1 MEEAANEEGEEEER
15 EQTQD
20 SDGLDDEQQPGQ
32 DYQRGAASPVS
43 TAGRAITSAPASTA
57 RGRRGRSDNGYQPP
71 PKRMRTDDDTMLAS
85 SDGQASGPL
94 LLSQCLPL
102 TMQVAQASMSNGSSQ
117 LQNGKERARNS
128 TSSLTP
134 ATLPNASAAGATPTT
149 YFGHDREEVTRI
161 LIQALSDLGY
171 SHAAESVIRHSGF
184 ALESQPV
191 SEFRQAVLG
200 GDWTRAERLLL
211 GAGTAGTAAP
221 GSSSGG
227 PASSSSTLAASTA
240 SGSSTGDLTAA
251 LSSTSSN
258 VPGLVLLPDADRSL
272 MRFWIRQQKYLEL
285 LEQRETAK
293 ALSVLR
299 TELAPLY
306 QDTQKLHF
314 LSSLLMCQSPDDIK
328 ATAEWD
334 GAFGQSR
341 QVLLTDLSRFI
352 SPSVMLP
359 EHRLAVL
366 LEQVKNYQV
375 SGCVFHTSATSP
387 SLYADHYCDKSNF
400 PSHVMCELYGHAGEV
415 WQVRFSHNGKRLA
428 SCGIGHYVIIWD
440 VPTFK
445 ILLKLDGH
453 VQGVGDIS
461 WSPDDKMLVSCGRDN
476 RARIWD
482 TSSGLLVHLFERFD
496 EPVSS
501 CVWAADGAS
510 VVLGSFD
517 KERALCQWSLQGERV
532 FTWTKKHRTEGL
544 ALSPNGQWLV
554 AMDHEKQLHV
564 YNFSTRELE
573 YDMELPSRAMSV
585 AISSDS
591 QFLLVNTQDGEI
603 HLYNIAM
610 RGNPIHKYV
619 GGTGGSCVIR
629 SAFGGADESFVI
641 SGSEGKA
648 GMLAFHTRAVT
659 ASWRRKTS

>member
-1 MEEAANEEGEEEER
+1 M
-15 EQTQD
+15 
-20 SDGLDDEQQPGQ
+20 
-32 DYQRGAASPVS
+32 
-43 TAGRAITSAPASTA
+43 
-57 RGRRGRSDNGYQPP
+57 
-71 PKRMRTDDDTMLAS
+71 
-85 SDGQASGPL
+85 
-94 LLSQCLPL
+94 
-102 TMQVAQASMSNGSSQ
+102 Q

-128 TSSLTP
+128 TSSLVP
-134 ATLPNASAAGATPTT
+134 SASPPNASAVGGATSST

-171 SHAAESVIRHSGF
+171 SHAAESVSHHSGF

-191 SEFRQAVLG
+191 SDFRQAVLG
-200 GDWTRAERLLL
+200 GDWAEAEHLLL
-211 GAGTAGTAAP
+211 GAATAGTA
-221 GSSSGG
+221 SSGSG
-227 PASSSSTLAASTA
+227 VAA
-240 SGSSTGDLTAA
+240 
-251 LSSTSSN
+251 N

-314 LSSLLMCQSPDDIK
+314 LSSLLMCQSPGDIK
-328 ATAEWD
+328 KTADWD

-341 QVLLTDLSRFI
+341 QLLLSDLSRFI

-375 SGCVFHTSATSP
+375 SGCVFHTSSTSP

-400 PSHVMCELYGHAGEV
+400 PSQVMCELHDGAGDV
-415 WQVRFSHNGKRLA
+415 WQVRFSHDGKRLA
-428 SCGIGHYVIIWD
+428 SCGAGHYVIIWE

-445 ILLKLDGH
+445 VLLKLDGH
-453 VQGVGDIS
+453 VTGVGDIS
-461 WSPDDKMLVSCGRDN
+461 WSPNDTMLVSCGRDN
-476 RARIWD
+476 QARIWD
-482 TSSGLLVHLFERFD
+482 TRTGLLLRLFERFD

-501 CVWAADGAS
+501 CVWATDGLS
-510 VVLGSFD
+510 IVLGSFD
-517 KERALCQWSLQGERV
+517 KDRALCQWNLAGERL

-554 AMDHEKQLHV
+554 AMDDNKLLHV
-564 YNFSTRELE
+564 YNFVTRELE
-573 YDMELPSRAMSV
+573 YELELKCRAMSV
-585 AISSDS
+585 TISEDS
-591 QFLLVNTQDGEI
+591 QFMLVNRQDGEI
-603 HLYNIAM
+603 HLYNIALRGTLM
-610 RGNPIHKYV
+610 RKFV
-619 GGTGGSCVIR
+619 GGTGGDCVIR

-641 SGSEGKA
+641 SGSDDGKLNIWHKNI
-648 GMLAFHTRAVT
+648 GVRLFMLDAHKPRCNAV
-659 ASWRRKTS
+659 SWSPTDACMFATCGDDKKIKIWSNSERVRQYEMDVARNGVGPRSTGNGYLVDI